1 MKPGWRLR
9 PVKLVADD
17 RKFAHLSW
25 LMLEAG
31 YKIATANILGVLEAG
46 LTTIRRVTGMQDV
59 LPEDRPYWDLVLRAA
74 TSLAQLYGFQ
84 RIDVPVME
92 YTELFSRGV
101 GTASDFFVQ
110 KEMYTILEDDG
121 SSITLRPEFTAG
133 IVRAFIEHG
142 MSSWPQP
149 VKVYSTGPIF
159 RRERP
164 QAGRFR
170 QHTQFNP
177 EIIGETDP
185 AADVEIMMLARN
197 LHRELGYK
205 DLTFQL
211 NSTGC
216 PVCKPEYVATLK
228 AFLTDNQDALGE
240 VDRERMRRNPLRVL
254 DSKEEGMD
262 VLLAEAPHIIDYLC
276 DDCATHFADLRG
288 LLDAL
293 GQSYAINYRLVRGID
308 YYTKTVFELW
318 DQAIGAQASLCGGG
332 RYDGLSEAIGGP
344 KAPAVGVGIGIDR
357 IVIGLK
363 AQGIE
368 APQPA
373 NTEVMVA
380 HFGGPTKTVAVE
392 LVFALRQA
400 GTAAR
405 IAFARNRRSMKSQ
418 MREANRLGVTYA
430 IIIGESELAAGEV
443 TVRTMESGQQT
454 SVKST
459 DVADWLSDHHAVAT
473 EQKQ

>member
-1 MKPGWRLR
+1 
-9 PVKLVADD
+9 
-17 RKFAHLSW
+17 
-25 LMLEAG
+25 
-31 YKIATANILGVLEAG
+31 
-46 LTTIRRVTGMQDV
+46 
-59 LPEDRPYWDLVLRAA
+59 
-74 TSLAQLYGFQ
+74 
-84 RIDVPVME
+84 ME

-101 GTASDFFVQ
+101 GMASDFFVQ
-110 KEMYTILEDDG
+110 KEMYTILEEDG

-170 QHTQFNP
+170 QHSQFNP

-205 DLTFQL
+205 DLAFQL

-216 PVCKPEYVATLK
+216 PLCKPEYVATLK
-228 AFLTDNQDALGE
+228 AYLAEHQEALGE
-240 VDRERMRRNPLRVL
+240 IDRERMRRNPLRVL
-254 DSKEEGMD
+254 DSKEKGMD
-262 VLLAEAPHIIDYLC
+262 ALLAQAPHIVDYLC
-276 DDCATHFADLRG
+276 DDCAEHFADLRG

-293 GQSYAINYRLVRGID
+293 GQSYIINFRLVRGID

-368 APQPA
+368 APQPER
-373 NTEVMVA
+373 TEVMVA
-380 HFGGPTKTVAVE
+380 HFGGPTKTAATE
-392 LVFALRQA
+392 LVFALREA
-400 GTAAR
+400 GMAAR
-405 IAFARNRRSMKSQ
+405 VAFARERRSMKSQ

-430 IIIGESELAAGEV
+430 IIIGENELAERAV
-443 TVRTMESGQQT
+443 TVRTMESGRQSLVPT
-454 SVKST
+454 
-459 DVADWLSDHHAVAT
+459 ADLVGWLNEHRIMAD
-473 EQKQ
+473 ERKK

>member
-1 MKPGWRLR
+1 M
-9 PVKLVADD
+9 
-17 RKFAHLSW
+17 
-25 LMLEAG
+25 
-31 YKIATANILGVLEAG
+31 
-46 LTTIRRVTGMQDV
+46 TTIRRVTGMQDV
-59 LPEDRPYWDLVLRAA
+59 LPEDRPYWDLVLKTA
-74 TSLAQLYGFQ
+74 TSLAHRYGFQ
-84 RIDVPVME
+84 RIDVPVIE
-92 YTELFSRGV
+92 HTELFSRGV

-110 KEMYTILEDDG
+110 KEMYTIVEDDG
-121 SSITLRPEFTAG
+121 TSITLRPEFTAG

-170 QHTQFNP
+170 QHSQFNP

-216 PVCKPEYVATLK
+216 PTCKPEYVATLK
-228 AFLTDNQDALGE
+228 AYLAEHWEALSE
-240 VDRERMRRNPLRVL
+240 VDHERMRRNPLRVL
-254 DSKEEGMD
+254 DSKEKGMD
-262 VLLAEAPHIIDYLC
+262 TLLAQAPHIVDYLC
-276 DDCATHFADLRG
+276 DDCAEHFADLRD

-293 GQSYAINYRLVRGID
+293 GQSYTINFRLVRGID

-373 NTEVMVA
+373 KCDVMVA
-380 HFGGPTKTVAVE
+380 HFGGPTKTAAIE
-392 LVFALRQA
+392 LVFALREA
-400 GTAAR
+400 GIGAR
-405 IAFARNRRSMKSQ
+405 ITFARERRSMKSQ
-418 MREANRLGVTYA
+418 MREANRQGVTYA
-430 IIIGESELAAGEV
+430 IIIGENELAEGAV
-443 TVRTMESGQQT
+443 TVRAMASGQQEP
-454 SVKST
+454 VPVT
-459 DVADWLSDHHAVAT
+459 DLVRWLNQRGITAA
-473 EQKQ
+473 ERKQ

>member
-1 MKPGWRLR
+1 
-9 PVKLVADD
+9 
-17 RKFAHLSW
+17 
-25 LMLEAG
+25 
-31 YKIATANILGVLEAG
+31 
-46 LTTIRRVTGMQDV
+46 
-59 LPEDRPYWDLVLRAA
+59 
-74 TSLAQLYGFQ
+74 
-84 RIDVPVME
+84 
-92 YTELFSRGV
+92 
-101 GTASDFFVQ
+101 
-110 KEMYTILEDDG
+110 
-121 SSITLRPEFTAG
+121 
-133 IVRAFIEHG
+133 
-142 MSSWPQP
+142 
-149 VKVYSTGPIF
+149 
-159 RRERP
+159 
-164 QAGRFR
+164 
-170 QHTQFNP
+170 
-177 EIIGETDP
+177 
-185 AADVEIMMLARN
+185 
-197 LHRELGYK
+197 
-205 DLTFQL
+205 
-211 NSTGC
+211 
-216 PVCKPEYVATLK
+216 
-228 AFLTDNQDALGE
+228 
-240 VDRERMRRNPLRVL
+240 
-254 DSKEEGMD
+254 
-262 VLLAEAPHIIDYLC
+262 
-276 DDCATHFADLRG
+276 